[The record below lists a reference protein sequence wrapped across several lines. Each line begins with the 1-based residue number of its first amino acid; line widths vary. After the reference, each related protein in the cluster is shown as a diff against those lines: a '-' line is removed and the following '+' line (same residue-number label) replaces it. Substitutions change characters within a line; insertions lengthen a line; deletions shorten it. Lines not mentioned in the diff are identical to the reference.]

1 MSVHYKFKSSLDF
14 DTVTF
19 DGLHIS
25 VGELKKNILQQK
37 KIGKGADFDL
47 QITNAQTKEVYTS
60 DDYLVPK
67 NTSVIVARVPV
78 TTTGR
83 KNCSR
88 ERNRD
93 GEHSVP
99 DVCNPLWGEKCTCK
113 NPYSSFSS
121 TTTTLRQIC
130 ALCAAPVVCLALM
143 MMMSSPLS
151 RRGGHFARRG
161 KSAPADLST
170 AAPSLGCWSRSALY
184 VRPAFA
190 WEARLACF

>member
-60 DDYLVPK
+60 DDYLIPK

-99 DVCNPLWGEKCTCK
+99 DVCNPLWGKKCTCK
-113 NPYSSFSS
+113 NPYSYSSS

-130 ALCAAPVVCLALM
+130 AFCAPVVCLALL
-143 MMMSSPLS
+143 MMMSSPLYPVAATLHEEGRVRPQTC
-151 RRGGHFARRG
+151 RRRHR
-161 KSAPADLST
+161 P
-170 AAPSLGCWSRSALY
+170 LGRWSRSALC
-184 VRPAFA
+184 VRPPFA
-190 WEARLACF
+190 REEARLACF